1 MASFLSVSG
10 RDPLFKSHNFR
21 NAKFSFSSFLSLKQV
36 PEECGRHNCKGIV
49 KRCGKSDGDYES
61 KLHTDGSYLLGM
73 FTNLLIDMVA
83 RTAKAECDLYAG
95 TISTADEKKII
106 RCLKVNYYLCPK
118 DGLIRHQVH
127 LRTNDTKN
135 DEHTSIG
142 VHRLQVIVADAYE
155 IGTRHHAGSL
165 RYLGQD
171 EDGKQKLL
179 DDVYGYTSQSNRKRQ
194 KTCETLATQ
203 SDADHLVGRKDLW
216 MNGHL
221 FVMPT
226 SHSLNRS
233 RSEVRIQA
241 KCWCFMT
248 SKLEYK
254 GGN

>member
-36 PEECGRHNCKGIV
+36 PEDCDKENCIGYL
-49 KRCGKSDGDYES
+49 KRCGKSGEDYES
-61 KLHTDGSYLLGM
+61 KLHTDGCYLLGM
-73 FTNLLIDMVA
+73 FTNLLIDMDARVA
-83 RTAKAECDLYAG
+83 RGESDLNAG
-95 TISTADEKKII
+95 TISTADEFKII
-106 RCLKVNYYLCPK
+106 RCLKVNYYLCSK
-118 DGLIRHQVH
+118 DGLSHHRVS
-127 LRTNDTKN
+127 LRPNDTKN
-135 DEHTSIG
+135 YEQTTIG

-165 RYLGQD
+165 RCLGHD

-179 DDVYGYTSQSNRKRQ
+179 DDVYGYTSQSIHKKQ
-194 KTCETLATQ
+194 KMCEALATQ

-233 RSEVRIQA
+233 RSEVRIKA